1 MTTMLSRDMKHLAR
15 FMALFALM
23 IVGFGGCA
31 RHEVRIELPAPTII
45 EGWVTQV
52 NDDVYTIQEPAG
64 QETRLTVHN
73 VIMQDRIRAGEY
85 VVVQYYGTRATAIA
99 RASELQSVR
108 MDQQVSAAYP

>member
-1 MTTMLSRDMKHLAR
+1 MKPSMRYLVLS
-15 FMALFALM
+15 ALT
-23 IVGFGGCA
+23 IVGFLGCA

-52 NDDVYTIQEPAG
+52 NDDVYTIQELAG

-108 MDQQVSAAYP
+108 VGQQVSAAYP